1 MFPVFPFSAYL
12 PVAVISKI
20 SQNVVMNGKE
30 IEANVYHRNIREIV
44 ASRPFKIQIPV
55 DSENIH

>member
-1 MFPVFPFSAYL
+1 
-12 PVAVISKI
+12 
-20 SQNVVMNGKE
+20 MNGKE